1 AADLELGR
9 GLRDLR
15 RELQVQAESLRSAL
29 EEHKKQVAR
38 VAVAQGEPA
47 YFAANPAG
55 AAGAVRQFAPAT
67 RPPQSPS
74 PSVPAMEAQRPK
86 ALSPTASEIPAT
98 KAVSP
103 VVSETQAVSPVSSE
117 TLKAVAPVSQPAKA
131 SPVTEVP
138 KAVSP
143 VASETVPKAVSP
155 VASHV
160 PKAVS
165 PVASE
170 TVPKSVSPVASQTLP
185 KAVSPASPV
194 PVLKGP
200 PGPPQVLNFRC
211 PNFQKDCD
219 GTYDLLPGKEANGRP
234 VWKKRGGDRWMYL
247 TIDKNWGVGGKS
259 EFDKDFNCKNSYV
272 FHPRTLGAPSPEL
285 LPKGWQLFDGQAW
298 REDADVQATAE
309 GSATGGQVPPQQKA
323 PPAQPPQ
330 PTALQGLAGLSSGTP
345 SARSHQTPAAP
356 SSSRT
361 QAGSGQF
368 WGGEKVDGAAL
379 ADSILGARARATDG
393 DNSWDEAEPGAPRS
407 GAPRL
412 CGTARGAAGGAAG
425 GADCGAGPAC
435 QRKGHGGHGLRLRV
449 RLQRRRGLPSG
460 TAVRQGRDGRPRF
473 RLRAALAR
481 ATRRAGPGRVE
492 RLGRL
497 S

>member
-1 AADLELGR
+1 
-9 GLRDLR
+9 
-15 RELQVQAESLRSAL
+15 
-29 EEHKKQVAR
+29 
-38 VAVAQGEPA
+38 
-47 YFAANPAG
+47 
-55 AAGAVRQFAPAT
+55 
-67 RPPQSPS
+67 
-74 PSVPAMEAQRPK
+74 MEAQRPK
-86 ALSPTASEIPAT
+86 ALSPTPSEIPAT

-160 PKAVS
+160 PKAVSPVASETVPKSVSPVASQTLPKAVS

-309 GSATGGQVPPQQKA
+309 GSATGGQVPLQQKA

-361 QAGSGQF
+361 Q
-368 WGGEKVDGAAL
+368 VDGAAL

-393 DNSWDEAEPGAPRS
+393 DNSWDEEPSQAPRGVAPPASVAPPVAPPAAPPVAPTAAQDQRASARAMADMGFDSES
-407 GAPRL
+407 GSNAAEAFPRERPSDRAAMADL
-412 CGTARGAAGGAAG
+412 GFDSEQPSPVQHDARG
-425 GADCGAGPAC
+425 
-435 QRKGHGGHGLRLRV
+435 
-449 RLQRRRGLPSG
+449 
-460 TAVRQGRDGRPRF
+460 
-473 RLRAALAR
+473 RA
-481 ATRRAGPGRVE
+481 E
-492 RLGRL
+492 
-497 S
+497 SSDWDD